1 MLNTLLT
8 IRLKWL
14 GIFFFI
20 YMHTTEVMAH
30 MYAKVPVKFS
40 TRTMRRV
47 STPGPE
53 AEICASRLD
62 MTLFLLKVMGN
73 GAF

>member
-14 GIFFFI
+14 GIFFFF
-20 YMHTTEVMAH
+20 YLHAEVMAH
-30 MYAKVPVKFS
+30 TYAKVPVKFF
-40 TRTMRRV
+40 TRTMRQV